1 MSEFLKRWHSRKSE
15 ARKHQVL
22 QLREEVI
29 PEAVATPIE
38 GSGESEMSDTTLD
51 SRVVST
57 DNGGCEP
64 DAAEGLLYEVSEGK
78 PAIGYADSQPASPA
92 QPGKSALP
100 DKEALRAMFRT
111 HQPDGL
117 DDYTQ
122 DFSQPE
128 LLPAALTAGLRN
140 WLVEAVTAPEAES
153 GCALSPSDQ
162 ASPEQA
168 IADQPAAAPSFSSPA
183 SQRSEPP
190 ATLPAPDPQAH
201 TKDRDILVDE
211 GGQNVPTK
219 GGGMECLG
227 S

>member
-1 MSEFLKRWHSRKSE
+1 MSEFLKRWS
-15 ARKHQVL
+15 ARKHQAL
-22 QLREEVI
+22 QPREEAD
-29 PEAVATPIE
+29 PEVVAIPIE
-38 GSGESEMSDTTLD
+38 GDGEGNGEGKITDTEQD

-57 DNGGCEP
+57 DKGSGEP
-64 DAAEGLLYEVSEGK
+64 DTAEGLLYEVSEGK
-78 PAIGYADSQPASPA
+78 PAIGDAASQPARPT

-100 DKEALRAMFRT
+100 DKETLRAMFRT

-128 LLPAALTAGLRN
+128 LLPAVLTAGLRN
-140 WLVEAVTAPEAES
+140 WLVETVTAPEAES
-153 GCALSPSDQ
+153 GSALLPSDQ
-162 ASPEQA
+162 AAP
-168 IADQPAAAPSFSSPA
+168 DQPAAAPSFSSPA
-183 SQRSEPP
+183 SQRSEPL
-190 ATLPAPDPQAH
+190 ATLPAPNPQAH

-219 GGGMECLG
+219 GGGMERLG